1 MANNSE
7 LLRKEKK
14 MICKERLLTI
24 SELTM
29 AGIQQMDENKLNIYV
44 KSLNSFTDGLPGLD
58 ERIKAALEAKDHA
71 SLAKGL
77 ADVRD
82 LLTAIC
88 AFDMADE
95 CTKQI
100 NYLKSVKHEKL
111 EAFMAYFLTS
121 LSMLSIDIQMAELKE
136 GEADASS
143 EQKPAATENQSKEKK
158 TILAVDDTPFFLTTL
173 KKILQNTDYKLLC
186 VTSGSDA
193 LKSLEK
199 HHPDL
204 ILLDIEMPEM
214 DGYELAAKTREKGER
229 APIVFLTGNAK
240 RENVVRAVEAG
251 AADFIVKPVNKEEV
265 LAKIER
271 YI

>member
-1 MANNSE
+1 
-7 LLRKEKK
+7 

-24 SELTM
+24 SELSM
-29 AGIQQMDENKLNIYV
+29 AGIQQMDEDKLNIYA
-44 KSLNSFTDGLPGLD
+44 KSLNSFVEGLPVLD
-58 ERIKAALEAKDHA
+58 ERIKAALETRDLA
-71 SLAKGL
+71 SLSKCL

-82 LLTAIC
+82 LLAAIY
-88 AFDMADE
+88 ATDMVDE

-100 NYLKSVKHEKL
+100 KDLKSIKHEKL

-136 GEADASS
+136 QGDGAESSS
-143 EQKPAATENQSKEKK
+143 EQKPAETGNQSKEKK

-173 KKILQNTDYKLLC
+173 KKILQDTDYKLLC

-204 ILLDIEMPEM
+204 VLLDIEMPVM
-214 DGYELAAKTREKGER
+214 DGYELAAQIRKRGEK
-229 APIVFLTGNAK
+229 APIAFLTGNAK
-240 RENVVRAVEAG
+240 KENVVRAVEAG
-251 AADFIVKPVNKEEV
+251 AADFIVKPINKEEV

>member
-1 MANNSE
+1 
-7 LLRKEKK
+7 

-24 SELTM
+24 SELTT
-29 AGIQQMDENKLNIYV
+29 AGIQQMDENKLNIYA
-44 KSLNSFTDGLPGLD
+44 KSLNSYVEGLPELD
-58 ERIKAALEAKDHA
+58 ERIKAALVAKDLV
-71 SLAKGL
+71 SLSKCL
-77 ADVRD
+77 TDVRD
-82 LLTAIC
+82 LLAAIH
-88 AFDMADE
+88 ATDMADE

-100 NYLKSVKHEKL
+100 KELKNVKHEKL

-136 GEADASS
+136 DGADASS
-143 EQKPAATENQSKEKK
+143 EQKPAATGNQSKEKK

-173 KKILQNTDYKLLC
+173 KKILQDTDYKLLC

-199 HHPDL
+199 HPPNL
-204 ILLDIEMPEM
+204 VLLDIEMPVM
-214 DGYELAAKTREKGER
+214 DGYELASQIRKRGEK

-240 RENVVRAVEAG
+240 KENVVRAVEAG

>member
-1 MANNSE
+1 
-7 LLRKEKK
+7 
-14 MICKERLLTI
+14 MISKERLVTI

-29 AGIQQMDENKLNIYV
+29 AGIQQMDENKLNIYA
-44 KSLNSFTDGLPGLD
+44 KSLNSYVEGLPELD
-58 ERIKAALEAKDHA
+58 ERIKAALVAKDLV
-71 SLAKGL
+71 SLSKCL
-77 ADVRD
+77 TDVRD
-82 LLTAIC
+82 LLAAIH
-88 AFDMADE
+88 ATDMADE

-100 NYLKSVKHEKL
+100 KELKNVKHEKL

-136 GEADASS
+136 DGADASS
-143 EQKPAATENQSKEKK
+143 EQKPTATANQSKEKK

-173 KKILQNTDYKLLC
+173 KKILQDTDYKLLC

-199 HHPDL
+199 HPPNL
-204 ILLDIEMPEM
+204 VLLDIEMPVM
-214 DGYELAAKTREKGER
+214 DGYELAAQIRKRGEK

-240 RENVVRAVEAG
+240 KENVVRAVEAG

>member
-1 MANNSE
+1 
-7 LLRKEKK
+7 
-14 MICKERLLTI
+14 
-24 SELTM
+24 
-29 AGIQQMDENKLNIYV
+29 
-44 KSLNSFTDGLPGLD
+44 
-58 ERIKAALEAKDHA
+58 
-71 SLAKGL
+71 
-77 ADVRD
+77 
-82 LLTAIC
+82 
-88 AFDMADE
+88 
-95 CTKQI
+95 
-100 NYLKSVKHEKL
+100 
-111 EAFMAYFLTS
+111 MAYFLTS

-136 GEADASS
+136 QGDGADMPS
-143 EQKPAATENQSKEKK
+143 EQKPATTGNQSKEKK

-173 KKILQNTDYKLLC
+173 KKILQDTGYKLLF

-204 ILLDIEMPEM
+204 VLLDIEMPEM
-214 DGYELAAKTREKGER
+214 DGYELAAQIRKRGEK

-251 AADFIVKPVNKEEV
+251 AADFIVKPVNKEGV